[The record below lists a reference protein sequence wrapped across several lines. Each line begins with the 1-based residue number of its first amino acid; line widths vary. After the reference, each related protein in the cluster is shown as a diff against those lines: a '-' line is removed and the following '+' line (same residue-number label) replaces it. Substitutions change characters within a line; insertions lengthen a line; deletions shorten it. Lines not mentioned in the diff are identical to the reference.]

1 MLNKSYSSKN
11 RDAGNENERL
21 PQIRQVINS
30 LPYNTVHI
38 VISQLT
44 PLAYT
49 ELPSI
54 GLVAPN
60 YEWISVGYPDILLKS
75 VTRNI

>member
-1 MLNKSYSSKN
+1 MRMRGSHKLGKS
-11 RDAGNENERL
+11 L
-21 PQIRQVINS
+21 PLCPIITS
-30 LPYNTVHI
+30 LPYNTVDI

-54 GLVAPN
+54 SLVAPN
-60 YEWISVGYPDILLKS
+60 YEWISIGYPDILLKS